1 MRRQEQ
7 QRKEFAQKL
16 RGLSGRFNT
25 WEIWSDFVMMFAIAI
40 SNAFDKSHYDAREET
55 YLKIINKYDEKE
67 RMVFPELVVDV
78 TNALESD
85 PEQDFLGSVYME
97 FELGNHWIGQFF
109 TSYSICKCM
118 AALTSGN
125 EVEQIARDGYII
137 INDCACGVG
146 ATLIAAVN
154 QIDLELS
161 KAESPLH
168 WQNHV
173 LVTAQDIDL
182 TTGLMCYLQ
191 LSLLGCAGYVKIGNT
206 LTDPMHSGDDLS
218 NYWFMPGYFRGVWHY
233 RRVFHS
239 IDALFNRRNEH
250 ETK

>member
-1 MRRQEQ
+1 
-7 QRKEFAQKL
+7 
-16 RGLSGRFNT
+16 
-25 WEIWSDFVMMFAIAI
+25 
-40 SNAFDKSHYDAREET
+40 
-55 YLKIINKYDEKE
+55 
-67 RMVFPELVVDV
+67 
-78 TNALESD
+78 
-85 PEQDFLGSVYME
+85 
-97 FELGNHWIGQFF
+97 
-109 TSYSICKCM
+109 M

-125 EVEQIARDGYII
+125 EVEQIERDGYII
-137 INDCACGVG
+137 INDCACGAG

-168 WQNHV
+168 WQDHV
-173 LVTAQDIDL
+173 LVAAQDIDL
-182 TTGLMCYLQ
+182 TTGLMCYIQ

-239 IDALFNRRNEH
+239 MDALFNRRNEH